1 VRAEAIR
8 AYLANHQNS
17 AEAKTTLR
25 KYVRKGEE
33 IFLDRPNRDP
43 GDKAEIFNR
52 KLEEYLHAHPERAA
66 AASEHGSG
74 ASERGKAYDFNKQPP
89 RF

>member
-8 AYLANHQNS
+8 TYLANHQNS
-17 AEAKTTLR
+17 AEAKATLR

-33 IFLDRPNRDP
+33 VFLDRPNRDP
-43 GDKAEIFNR
+43 GDKAANFNP
-52 KLEEYLHAHPERAA
+52 KLEEYLRAHQELTAPAPER
-66 AASEHGSG
+66 G
-74 ASERGKAYDFNKQPP
+74 AGLGPGKSYDFNTAPP